1 MMNRRIVVS
10 VVVLALA
17 LGLTACMGGMVGGGM
32 MGGGMT
38 HGGSSAGLDAA
49 AGSDPLVQESTVGDI
64 KIVVSY
70 PATAVGTEL
79 SYGVNVTDVL
89 SGRPMPDAHV
99 RAQVRMA
106 SAPQSSGR
114 SAEHGAM
121 SNAQM
126 VTPAVRRLDVPGTFA
141 FSHQMDAPG
150 AYEITVI
157 VDAIGDKPRDPPVK
171 VFAVRAAPMNRT
183 SHSTGFRATPT
194 LIVTGAVMLAM
205 MLLMTRRF

>member
-1 MMNRRIVVS
+1 MNRRIAVS
-10 VVVLALA
+10 VVTLALA
-17 LGLTACMGGMVGGGM
+17 LGLTACMGGMAGGGM
-32 MGGGMT
+32 MGGGMV
-38 HGGSSAGLDAA
+38 HGGSSTGPGAN
-49 AGSDPLVQESTVGDI
+49 AGSDHLAQESTVGNV

-89 SGRPMPDAHV
+89 SGRPVSDAHV

-106 SAPQSSGR
+106 SAPQSGGR
-114 SAEHGAM
+114 SSEHGAM
-121 SNAQM
+121 SDAQILA
-126 VTPAVRRLDVPGTFA
+126 PAVRRLDVPGSFA

-157 VDAIGDKPRDPPVK
+157 VDAIGEKPLDPPVT
-171 VFAVRAAPMNRT
+171 VFAVRAVPMNRT